1 MPQSHI
7 PHHWR
12 PQRRRWRTPPAGDE
26 DPAQG
31 GGDRQAARRWDAPR
45 WRGALGG
52 VGDRE
57 AQDGVRCGVY
67 LIGKECRHIEFFSKN
82 LMETGGMPKTNART
96 PTTEVLPLR
105 TRGRSYG
112 RRNLRTTWR
121 GWRRGAMQDIPRD
134 PHIKYRDDGWI
145 SMLDWL
151 GYTGRGPH
159 DSMREMLPFADARA
173 IVRSA
178 KEWWAWCKSGQRPYN
193 ISHSTHI
200 RFHTPTGSA
209 TRVYER
215 DGVRCVPSQ
224 WRGRSCASW
233 SIDHR
238 RSGRHGAG
246 QRPTTLQ
253 HPSGAGLHI
262 PRRWLDLNA

>member
-1 MPQSHI
+1 M
-7 PHHWR
+7 
-12 PQRRRWRTPPAGDE
+12 
-26 DPAQG
+26 
-31 GGDRQAARRWDAPR
+31 
-45 WRGALGG
+45 
-52 VGDRE
+52 
-57 AQDGVRCGVY
+57 
-67 LIGKECRHIEFFSKN
+67 IGKECRHIEFFSKN

-105 TRGRSYG
+105 TRGRAYG

-200 RFHTPTGSA
+200 RFIPYPDWLGYKSLREGWGKMRSFA
-209 TRVYER
+209 VARAV
-215 DGVRCVPSQ
+215 VRKLEL
-224 WRGRSCASW
+224 RSS
-233 SIDHR
+233 
-238 RSGRHGAG
+238 
-246 QRPTTLQ
+246 
-253 HPSGAGLHI
+253 
-262 PRRWLDLNA
+262 